1 METPPR
7 PPASLRAPFA
17 EPPQL
22 MRRHGE
28 LRREEVLPP
37 RVETPLTQSNIDG
50 MLRVLEDRPS
60 AAAVVNVFQDLSRY
74 FDESGRQ
81 QLANMIRETRE
92 DYLDLSR
99 PISERQLAIARMM
112 VRQIGQRGGFRR
124 RSQTARFN
132 RCVKGVRKTVKPR
145 PKSTAESAAIAICT
159 KTLLHR
165 RGRTLK
171 KYRKGK
177 RLMTQKR
184 KD

>member
-17 EPPQL
+17 EPPP
-22 MRRHGE
+22 
-28 LRREEVLPP
+28 LRRSLRAPATREPADTGEWMN
-37 RVETPLTQSNIDG
+37 RIDDVARADARSG
-50 MLRVLEDRPS
+50 RRDGSVVLEETEPYQGATDS
-60 AAAVVNVFQDLSRY
+60 LSQAEKNRLLRAY
-74 FDESGRQ
+74 NQSYD
-81 QLANMIRETRE
+81 AYT
-92 DYLDLSR
+92 
-99 PISERQLAIARMM
+99 
-112 VRQIGQRGGFRR
+112 QRGGFRR

-132 RCVKGVRKTVKPR
+132 RCVKGVRQTVKPR

-165 RGRTLK
+165 KGRTLK

-177 RLMTQKR
+177 RLITQKR